1 MVAAEAVFAPRGFMT
16 PLLLCLIVTS
26 AERRE
31 RGAAHSWRTAGA
43 ERISGRSEC
52 AAERE
57 WSEREGRRGMIG
69 LAPSGGTAVTEKRR
83 GTRNRRPP

>member
-1 MVAAEAVFAPRGFMT
+1 MACSPPLPRRAEGSGPVLT
-16 PLLLCLIVTS
+16 K
-26 AERRE
+26 
-31 RGAAHSWRTAGA
+31 WRTAGA